1 MGDSKE
7 EVRIEAEQDK
17 DMNIVS
23 KLTNEKKVNL
33 LKIVK
38 CEWKQGQGFMK
49 RMKAA
54 RENIRELIN
63 EFPKTKR

>member
-1 MGDSKE
+1 MGDSRE

-38 CEWKQGQGFMK
+38 SEWKQRQGFMK
-49 RMKAA
+49 RMKAV
-54 RENIRELIN
+54 RENIRELIK